1 MLRPVGAGK
10 LLRWLFL
17 FAAAMPVMARA
28 DGRLVVLTQ
37 GSVDKQVREYIVPK
51 MKAMYGIDVSTTPSL
66 SAPALAKAMAQK
78 RSPQIDVFMLDAG
91 PWLQGKTSGLW
102 ADIPAAA
109 IPNLADVPDGLKDAK
124 GIPYTH
130 LVIGLLYDSSKLKTP
145 PASLRDLED
154 PKFKGKL
161 AVPTFSSTFAF
172 ALLSRMQDLSGEPN
186 DPAHPMDAGFT
197 ELKKVAP
204 NVLNYYGGGAQ
215 LVDLFKQGEVEAAW
229 GAYHVAAGLGAE
241 SPVKWVAPKEG
252 ASLST
257 VYAAI
262 ADGSKNSDA
271 AAKFIDLLLS
281 PEFQAMMV
289 EQAGVA
295 FVNGK
300 TTLSPDYVKSS
311 PLTAEVIANGKQ
323 LPWDV
328 FNTSRVAMNE
338 RWQRELEAR

>member
-1 MLRPVGAGK
+1 M
-10 LLRWLFL
+10 
-17 FAAAMPVMARA
+17 MPVVARA

-66 SAPALAKAMAQK
+66 SAPALAKAMAQQ

-102 ADIPAAA
+102 ADIPAGS
-109 IPNLADVPDGLKDAK
+109 IPNLADLPAQLKDAK
-124 GIPYTH
+124 GVPYTH
-130 LVIGLLYDSSKLKTP
+130 LVIGLLYDSSKLKTAP
-145 PASLRDLED
+145 VSLRDLEET
-154 PKFKGKL
+154 KFKGKL

-172 ALLSRMQDLSGEPN
+172 ALLSRMQDISGNPI
-186 DPAHPMDAGFT
+186 DAARPMDGGFA
-197 ELKKVAP
+197 EMKKMAP
-204 NVLNYYGGGAQ
+204 NILNYYGGGAQ
-215 LVDLFKQGEVEAAW
+215 LIDLFKQGEVDAAW

-262 ADGSKNSDA
+262 AEGAKNADA
-271 AAKFIDLLLS
+271 AAKFINLLLS
-281 PEFQAMMV
+281 PEFQAMMT
-289 EQAGVA
+289 EQAGTA
-295 FVNGK
+295 FVNPR
-300 TTLSPDYVKSS
+300 TVLSPDFVKSS

-328 FNTSRVAMNE
+328 FNASRVAMNE